1 MVNKGLVAQ
10 YFNIFEVNSVMKRT
24 AILFIMMLGVLLNA
38 QDSADFVYTD
48 SAKIENKEGENRKNK
63 VPTAYKPGE
72 WLKFRVH
79 YGFLNASYATLHLT
93 RDTLNNNPVYH
104 VVGRG
109 KTTGFAS
116 IFFKVDDR
124 YESYF
129 DMRDGKPYR
138 FIRKIDEGGYTRDQE
153 INFDYGKDIA
163 VLNDKKNNKK
173 FNFTVQ
179 DSIQDLISA
188 FYFLR
193 NNFDAN
199 DLVLGEAIELKLLFD
214 DDGVFKFKLK
224 YLGKEILKTKYG
236 KVECLKFRPYVQSGR
251 VFKEQESLSLWVSN
265 DLNKI
270 PIRIKADLVV
280 GSIKADL
287 DGYNGLKNQFKI
299 IMD

>member
-1 MVNKGLVAQ
+1 
-10 YFNIFEVNSVMKRT
+10 MKRG
-24 AILFIMMLGVLLNA
+24 AIIFLMLLGVLLNA
-38 QDSADFVYTD
+38 QDSSDFVYTD
-48 SAKIENKEGENRKNK
+48 SSKVEKNTDDTK
-63 VPTAYKPGE
+63 KKNIPPAFKSGE
-72 WLKFRVH
+72 WLKFRIH

-93 RDTLNNNPVYH
+93 RDKIDSMPVYH
-104 VVGRG
+104 VVGIG

-129 DMRDGKPYR
+129 DMTDGKPYR

-153 INFDYGKDIA
+153 INFDYSRDIA
-163 VLNDKKNNKK
+163 VLNDKKVNKK

-188 FYFLR
+188 FYYLR
-193 NNFDAN
+193 NNFEVK
-199 DLVLGEAIELKLLFD
+199 DLVKDEDIKLEMLFD
-214 DDGVFKFKLK
+214 PGGIFKFKLR
-224 YLGKEILKTKYG
+224 YLGKEILKTKFG
-236 KVECLKFRPYVQSGR
+236 KVECLKFRPFVLSGR
-251 VFKEQESLSLWVSN
+251 VFKEQESLTLWVSN

-270 PIRIKADLVV
+270 PIRIRADLVI
-280 GSIKADL
+280 GAIKADL